1 MKKMNLHFVVVLLV
15 LVSIVG
21 CKKDPVDPNESEL
34 ITTVRVKLTEK
45 VSGVQSMFEFKDL
58 DGVGGAAPSK
68 FDEIMLTKGK
78 VYDCTLQLLNES
90 ENPADDITLEVFAEG
105 IDHQIYL
112 TPTNALAVVSNY
124 SLDSKGLP
132 LGITSTW
139 TAAAAAGTG
148 TMNVTLKHKPGVKAA
163 GDLVSKGDTD
173 ISIDFKLSVK

>member
-1 MKKMNLHFVVVLLV
+1 MKKMSLHFVAVLLV

-148 TMNVTLKHKPGVKAA
+148 TLNVTLKHKPGVKAA
-163 GDLVSKGDTD
+163 GDPVSKGDTD